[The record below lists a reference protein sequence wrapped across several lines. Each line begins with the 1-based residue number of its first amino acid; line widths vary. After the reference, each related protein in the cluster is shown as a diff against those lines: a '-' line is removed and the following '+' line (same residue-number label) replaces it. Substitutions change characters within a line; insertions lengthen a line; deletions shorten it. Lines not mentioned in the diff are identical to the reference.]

1 MKASSCDFRCCSV
14 SPAVFINNVLAEAKA
29 VRMLHPSSSPTTFEI
44 AQTMLEEAGIEL
56 DNSELAIVEG
66 GGLAR

>member
-1 MKASSCDFRCCSV
+1 V
-14 SPAVFINNVLAEAKA
+14 KA
-29 VRMLHPSSSPTTFEI
+29 VRTLDPSSSPTSFEI

-56 DNSELAIVEG
+56 DNGELAIVEG